1 MLLSMC
7 RFASGLMY
15 YGLVFNSPNLGSN
28 PFVSYS
34 ISSIIDAP
42 CLIPLLVLFTW
53 VGRILP
59 LSIGNFLGGVF
70 FLLTI
75 GMAMYMYVNH
85 DVYVC
90 GVWVRR
96 LALDPVV
103 MRSSPATGHTRC
115 VLLVNQHI

>member
-1 MLLSMC
+1 MILFYIY

-42 CLIPLLVLFTW
+42 CIIPLLVLFMY
-53 VGRILP
+53 VGRVLP
-59 LSIGNFLGGVF
+59 LSLGNFLGGIF

-75 GMAMYMYVNH
+75 GK
-85 DVYVC
+85 
-90 GVWVRR
+90 
-96 LALDPVV
+96 
-103 MRSSPATGHTRC
+103 
-115 VLLVNQHI
+115 